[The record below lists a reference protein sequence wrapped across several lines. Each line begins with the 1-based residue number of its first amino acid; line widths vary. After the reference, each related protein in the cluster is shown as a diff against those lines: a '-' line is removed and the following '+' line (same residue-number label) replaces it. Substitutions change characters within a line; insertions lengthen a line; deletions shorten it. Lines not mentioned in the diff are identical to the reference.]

1 MPQIDPVL
9 VEMLKQAKEAGASDL
24 HVAVATPPIIRV
36 NSRLRPME
44 GQPRLMPPDTRKL
57 LFSVMEEND
66 QKTLLEEGEVDLAFG
81 LPDIGRFRVNI
92 YRQRGSY
99 AGAIRLMNAVVPDA
113 ESIGLPETVI
123 DLYSKKSG
131 MVLVTGPTGSGKSTT
146 LAAIIRKINENRH
159 AHVLTLEDPIEYLY
173 RHDKSLVDQREIGLD
188 SKNFATALRAALRED
203 PDVIMVGEMRDL
215 ETIST
220 AITAAETG
228 HLVFS
233 SLHTTSAAQTIDRI
247 IDVFPEGQKDQVR
260 TQLAQVLECVVSQ
273 RLVPRADGKGRVAC
287 FEVMHCTPAIRSMIR
302 DNKTFQIPST
312 IQTSRKLGMIT
323 MDDALAEA
331 ANRGDIT
338 KESAIE
344 FAVDRAVMEAKL
356 TPKDAGSGGGGGG
369 FRW

>member
-1 MPQIDPVL
+1 MPEIDPVL
-9 VEMLKQAKEAGASDL
+9 IEMLKQAKEAGASDL
-24 HVAVATPPIIRV
+24 HVAVATPPVIRV
-36 NSRLRPME
+36 NSKLCPME
-44 GQPRLMPPDTRKL
+44 GQPRLMPPDTQKL
-57 LFSVMEEND
+57 LFSIMND
-66 QKTLLEEGEVDLAFG
+66 SDLNTLKDEGEVDLAFG
-81 LPDIGRFRVNI
+81 LPEIGRFRVNI

-99 AGAIRLMNAVVPDA
+99 AGAIRLMNAVVPEA
-113 ESIGLPETVI
+113 EDIGVPESVI
-123 DLYSKKSG
+123 NLFSKKSG

-146 LAAIIRKINENRH
+146 LAAIIKKINENRN

-188 SKNFATALRAALRED
+188 SRNFATALRAALRED

-273 RLVPRADGKGRVAC
+273 RLVPRASGKGRIAC

-323 MDDALAEA
+323 LDDALIEA
-331 ANRGDIT
+331 VNRGDISMD
-338 KESAIE
+338 SAIE
-344 FAVDRAVMEAKL
+344 FATDRTAMEAKFS
-356 TPKDAGSGGGGGG
+356 PSVKPADGGV

>member
-131 MVLVTGPTGSGKSTT
+131 MVLV
-146 LAAIIRKINENRH
+146 IR
-159 AHVLTLEDPIEYLY
+159 
-173 RHDKSLVDQREIGLD
+173 
-188 SKNFATALRAALRED
+188 
-203 PDVIMVGEMRDL
+203 
-215 ETIST
+215 
-220 AITAAETG
+220 
-228 HLVFS
+228 
-233 SLHTTSAAQTIDRI
+233 
-247 IDVFPEGQKDQVR
+247 
-260 TQLAQVLECVVSQ
+260 
-273 RLVPRADGKGRVAC
+273 
-287 FEVMHCTPAIRSMIR
+287 
-302 DNKTFQIPST
+302 
-312 IQTSRKLGMIT
+312 
-323 MDDALAEA
+323 
-331 ANRGDIT
+331 
-338 KESAIE
+338 
-344 FAVDRAVMEAKL
+344 
-356 TPKDAGSGGGGGG
+356 
-369 FRW
+369 

>member
-1 MPQIDPVL
+1 M
-9 VEMLKQAKEAGASDL
+9 
-24 HVAVATPPIIRV
+24 IRV
-36 NSRLRPME
+36 NSKLSPME
-44 GQPRLMPPDTRKL
+44 GQPRLMPPDTQKL
-57 LFSVMEEND
+57 LFSIMND
-66 QKTLLEEGEVDLAFG
+66 SDLKTLKDEGEVDLAFG
-81 LPDIGRFRVNI
+81 LPEIGRFRVNI

-99 AGAIRLMNAVVPDA
+99 AGAIRLMNAVVPEA
-113 ESIGLPETVI
+113 ETIGIPESVI

-146 LAAIIRKINENRH
+146 LAAIIKKINENRD

-173 RHDKSLVDQREIGLD
+173 RHDRSLVDQREIGLD
-188 SKNFATALRAALRED
+188 SRNFATALRAALRED

-247 IDVFPEGQKDQVR
+247 VDVFPEGQKDQVR

-273 RLVPRADGKGRVAC
+273 RLVPRASGSGRIAC
-287 FEVMHCTPAIRSMIR
+287 FEVMHCTPAIRAMIR

-323 MDDALAEA
+323 LDDALIEA
-331 ANRGDIT
+331 VNRGDIS
-338 KESAIE
+338 KDSAIE
-344 FAVDRAVMEAKL
+344 FATDRTAMEAKFSPSIK
-356 TPKDAGSGGGGGG
+356 PKEGGV

>member
-1 MPQIDPVL
+1 MPEIDPVL
-9 VEMLKQAKEAGASDL
+9 IEMLKQAKEAGASDL
-24 HVAVATPPIIRV
+24 HVAVATPPVIRV
-36 NSRLRPME
+36 NSKLSPME
-44 GQPRLMPPDTRKL
+44 GQPRLMPPDTQKL
-57 LFSVMEEND
+57 LFSIMND
-66 QKTLLEEGEVDLAFG
+66 NDLKTLKDEGEVDLAFG
-81 LPDIGRFRVNI
+81 LPEIGRFRVNI

-99 AGAIRLMNAVVPDA
+99 AGAIRLMNAVVPEA
-113 ESIGLPETVI
+113 EDIGVPESVI

-146 LAAIIRKINENRH
+146 LAAIIKKINEHRN

-188 SKNFATALRAALRED
+188 SRNFATALRAALRED

-273 RLVPRADGKGRVAC
+273 RLVPRASGKGRIAC
-287 FEVMHCTPAIRSMIR
+287 FEVMHCTPAIRAMIR

-323 MDDALAEA
+323 LDDALIEA
-331 ANRGDIT
+331 VNRGDIS
-338 KESAIE
+338 KDSAIE
-344 FAVDRAVMEAKL
+344 FATDRTAMEAKFSPSIK
-356 TPKDAGSGGGGGG
+356 PKDGGV